1 MMSNDTV
8 TESACDDLR
17 PIFRAT
23 NEALSEWTGE
33 GNLQFPKLLE
43 MLALKLNWGEKQLRE
58 ADVLVRWYVR
68 RHPDWH
74 VTRGAHGG
82 IMRASE
88 KQKKEAAKL
97 AKICEETNARCFGS
111 QGTSGCRS
119 KSCYTY
125 RSNHCFTDNLISK
138 GQITSAQIVRL
149 LALLFLIIQLPI
161 IYTSPIIPHSFVE
174 RYFVCP

>member
-8 TESACDDLR
+8 IESACDDLR

-97 AKICEETNARCFGS
+97 AKDLAKKQMQDALEAKEQAAVAAKAATLTAVTTVS
-111 QGTSGCRS
+111 QT
-119 KSCYTY
+119 
-125 RSNHCFTDNLISK
+125 I
-138 GQITSAQIVRL
+138 
-149 LALLFLIIQLPI
+149 
-161 IYTSPIIPHSFVE
+161 
-174 RYFVCP
+174 